1 MAAPIPAPSDRRF
14 LPSRFLPNLFLPG
27 LTAATKA
34 RLVTA
39 RLVTVLL
46 VGALLVGMLLL
57 GSPPA
62 VLAEGPDP
70 EHPDPVQV
78 AVVEHLRVRV
88 PAMARQAWLDA
99 EQGSWEPWLRS
110 QAGFL
115 DRQLLWDPER
125 QEGTLLIHWA
135 SREQWKA
142 IPPEEVDRVQRR
154 FEQLAR
160 RGTGQALG
168 NPFPLTHQ
176 GELVPQ

>member
-1 MAAPIPAPSDRRF
+1 MAAPIPASSDRRF
-14 LPSRFLPNLFLPG
+14 LPSRFLPG
-27 LTAATKA
+27 QTAAT
-34 RLVTA
+34 TA
-39 RLVTVLL
+39 RLVGARL

-70 EHPDPVQV
+70 DHPDPVQV

>member
-14 LPSRFLPNLFLPG
+14 LPSRFLPG
-27 LTAATKA
+27 QTAAT
-34 RLVTA
+34 TA
-39 RLVTVLL
+39 RLVGGLL

-57 GSPPA
+57 ASPSA

-70 EHPDPVQV
+70 DHPDPVQV

-88 PAMARQAWLDA
+88 PAMALQAWLDA